1 MNKIKQICD
10 GCQKKKAVLTATANA
25 LTFARLKDGCSV
37 QKMNYLQTRMLR
49 YSFILCL
56 LLIVQQS
63 NAQKLMQLPADATQL
78 GEPLQVKQKTGI
90 GFLRYEFG
98 PYRLL
103 NSRKGWTTKS
113 TATTERQDVLSRL
126 LSNVKEVEQNIK
138 EKRSFKLLRND
149 TDTAIVNIA
158 VSSTLY
164 YNQPK
169 NNIFGRNEG
178 PATYNRGKS
187 NLVTTILSA
196 DTSDWIFSTAQQETA
211 GVVSISEEI
220 IGVLTNGIRE
230 IELVPVNHYADGK
243 KAMFALG
250 YVFLENGKPIAAVQF
265 RGPLMANK
273 QNFVWLPKNE
283 SKEMQFVIAAVATAI
298 LGMSH
303 EMIASGQ

>member
-1 MNKIKQICD
+1 
-10 GCQKKKAVLTATANA
+10 
-25 LTFARLKDGCSV
+25 
-37 QKMNYLQTRMLR
+37 MLR
-49 YSFILCL
+49 YSIILCL
-56 LLIVQQS
+56 LVGIQQS
-63 NAQKLMQLPADATQL
+63 NAQKLMQLPDSLSQL

-126 LSNVKEVEQNIK
+126 LSNVEEVEQNIK

-149 TDTAIVNIA
+149 TDTAIVNMAI
-158 VSSTLY
+158 STTLY
-164 YNQPK
+164 YSQPK

-187 NLVTTILSA
+187 DLITTILSA

-230 IELVPVNHYADGK
+230 IELLPVNHYADGK
-243 KAMFALG
+243 KAMYVLG
-250 YVFLENGKPIAAVQF
+250 YVFRENGIPVAAVQF
-265 RGPLMANK
+265 RGLPMMAHK

-283 SKEMQFVIAAVATAI
+283 NKELQFVIAAVATAMMA
-298 LGMSH
+298 MSQ
-303 EMIASGQ
+303 EMIAPGG

>member
-1 MNKIKQICD
+1 MRRFSI
-10 GCQKKKAVLTATANA
+10 
-25 LTFARLKDGCSV
+25 
-37 QKMNYLQTRMLR
+37 
-49 YSFILCL
+49 ILCL
-56 LLIVQQS
+56 LLLMQQS
-63 NAQKLMQLPADATQL
+63 IAQKLMQLPDSLSQL

-113 TATTERQDVLSRL
+113 TATTERHDVLSRL
-126 LSNVKEVEQNIK
+126 LSNVEEVEQNIK

-164 YNQPK
+164 YNRPK

-230 IELVPVNHYADGK
+230 IELLPVNHYADGK

-250 YVFLENGKPIAAVQF
+250 YVFIENGKPIAAVQF
-265 RGPLMANK
+265 RGLPLMAHK

-303 EMIASGQ
+303 EMIASGGTGL